1 MGKEIIYK
9 SDKHKEND
17 WFDIELKIT
26 KNGNEVIFS
35 FEDFNR
41 NWKMNKE
48 DTFLN
53 IKINEKFELSYWQF
67 IMLNDQEM
75 NLNAALKELDLI
87 LETSDGLSCIIFE
100 ASKKVNNE

>member
-26 KNGNEVIFS
+26 KNDNEVIFS

-53 IKINEKFELSYWQF
+53 IKINKKFELSYWQF

-87 LETSDGLSCIIFE
+87 LETSDGLNCIIFE

>member
-1 MGKEIIYK
+1 MVKEIIYK

-26 KNGNEVIFS
+26 QNDNEVIFS

-53 IKINEKFELSYWQF
+53 TKINEKFELSYWQF

-75 NLNAALKELDLI
+75 NLNEALKELDLI
-87 LETSDGLSCIIFE
+87 LETSDGLNCIIFE